1 MRSRRHTIEIYPA
14 NKIPIMSTLT
24 LIKTIHTA
32 IWIFFNVVM
41 AYLIYAVV
49 MDRIDHWVWIC
60 LSLFVLEGVVL
71 LVFKYRCP
79 LTILARR
86 YSDSS
91 RDNFDIYLP
100 NWLAKYTK
108 VIYTGLLVIVML
120 ILVVRLS
127 F

>member
-1 MRSRRHTIEIYPA
+1 MGSRSYTIEIYPA
-14 NKIPIMSTLT
+14 NRIRIMTALT

-32 IWIFFNVVM
+32 IWIFFNIVM
-41 AYLIYAVV
+41 AYLIYAVA

-79 LTILARR
+79 FTILAHR

-108 VIYTGLLVIVML
+108 VIYTGLLVIVVL
-120 ILVVRLS
+120 ILALRLS
-127 F
+127 S